1 MKYLK
6 KMLSNAN
13 GIEISKLENFDID
26 DMQDWKI
33 AVSVF
38 KSLKNDR

>member
-1 MKYLK
+1 L
-6 KMLSNAN
+6 LDNGN

-33 AVSVF
+33 ALSVF
-38 KSLKNDR
+38 KSLRNDR